1 MSNNCRI
8 DIDIQTRD
16 NNKTN
21 ELMER
26 IHQMECREAVILR
39 EAHELRE
46 QNELLEFR
54 IIELE
59 EGCDKVSW
67 KIDFSL
73 SPFLLSYFGWP
84 CEVHQYINNLTKFV
98 FCSEYFYQRGRLP
111 ESEEKKFRRISAYC
125 KHIHIPFVQL
135 GAILCVLSSTKS
147 GEIASQTIRS
157 HQNKIRKILSNEF
170 MGSCMLNS
178 KLLLFWF
185 PLEIIQ
191 VM

>member
-67 KIDFSL
+67 KIDCSL
-73 SPFLLSYFGWP
+73 TIFAILFWLAVWSASIYQQLDEICFLLGIFLPTRQAARIRGKEISK
-84 CEVHQYINNLTKFV
+84 NL
-98 FCSEYFYQRGRLP
+98 CL
-111 ESEEKKFRRISAYC
+111 
-125 KHIHIPFVQL
+125 L
-135 GAILCVLSSTKS
+135 
-147 GEIASQTIRS
+147 QTHTYSIRS
-157 HQNKIRKILSNEF
+157 TWCHSLCIIEHQIWWDCLANYSITPK
-170 MGSCMLNS
+170 
-178 KLLLFWF
+178 
-185 PLEIIQ
+185 
-191 VM
+191 

>member
-67 KIDFSL
+67 KIDCSL
-73 SPFLLSYFGWP
+73 TIFAILFWLAVWSASIYQQLDEI
-84 CEVHQYINNLTKFV
+84 C
-98 FCSEYFYQRGRLP
+98 FCSEYSYQRGRLS